1 MDKRFSL
8 GIVRSK
14 QTRLRGFGGTAGTV
28 GFGSFTGDSVAVK
41 RRFCEQVKSLWRE
54 TKLML
59 RNGQAASVSF
69 HGVLSSQAGLESAG
83 K

>member
-1 MDKRFSL
+1 M
-8 GIVRSK
+8 K

-28 GFGSFTGDSVAVK
+28 CLGSFTGKTISVQSG
-41 RRFCEQVKSLWRE
+41 FECEIERVGRKS
-54 TKLML
+54 KLML

-69 HGVLSSQAGLESAG
+69 HGCFYSW

>member
-1 MDKRFSL
+1 
-8 GIVRSK
+8 
-14 QTRLRGFGGTAGTV
+14 
-28 GFGSFTGDSVAVK
+28 
-41 RRFCEQVKSLWRE
+41 
-54 TKLML
+54 ML